1 MHYAILNFVQMN
13 FVSVSI
19 SVLDGDTAILY
30 YYLFDAKIILIQFSD
45 EVLSYCN
52 HSISNI

>member
-1 MHYAILNFVQMN
+1 MYYAILNFVQMN

-30 YYLFDAKIILIQFSD
+30 YYLFDAKIILIQFLE

>member
-30 YYLFDAKIILIQFSD
+30 YYLFDAKIILIQFSE

-52 HSISNI
+52 HSTSNI